1 MTQHIEGLILQ
12 ISRYSN
18 FHLLLLLAGMGAG
31 KDFVGKLLQEY
42 GSVSFHHLSCSAAI
56 RRRAKESGPVGDACA
71 AAEEKMKC
79 AEMVE
84 DELATVVVLEWIL
97 QRLQAGV
104 RTFLLDGFPRNDLQF
119 AVLRRLEEL
128 KGTHVIARSI
138 LLCQPFG
145 ICLAQVLGQRRK
157 ELCRADDNITT
168 FLHRWH
174 HQFLARPSRSATGTE
189 TLAVQQTDKKV
200 RKSLS
205 SGVQMER
212 LKAAHPPSIL
222 SASAV
227 RERSAATFVKI
238 CCPCDLNCCQLVGD
252 QTISPR
258 LQVTKCPR
266 CVSSLKTRP
275 FAAAFLIA
283 FATLAAAHVL
293 PKVLPPI
300 GNGVLR
306 MI

>member
-174 HQFLARPSRSATGTE
+174 HQFLGE
-189 TLAVQQTDKKV
+189 TVPIRNWDRNAC
-200 RKSLS
+200 
-205 SGVQMER
+205 G
-212 LKAAHPPSIL
+212 AA
-222 SASAV
+222 
-227 RERSAATFVKI
+227 
-238 CCPCDLNCCQLVGD
+238 D
-252 QTISPR
+252 
-258 LQVTKCPR
+258 
-266 CVSSLKTRP
+266 
-275 FAAAFLIA
+275 
-283 FATLAAAHVL
+283 
-293 PKVLPPI
+293 
-300 GNGVLR
+300 
-306 MI
+306 